1 MNDMNRRA
9 SRILGG
15 VALGLAVGMATVG
28 CTSLQS
34 SGAQGATIAPVTAT
48 TITETITAT
57 NSGGGSGNSGSG
69 GSGGTTTK
77 APTKTTTR
85 TTHPTTTTT
94 THAGASV
101 VSLEV
106 VQKPS
111 CPINGTPDA
120 PFSKP
125 GTPVIIKWK
134 VTGADGA
141 AIGVDNSGTYG
152 AYGSDYPASGQLE
165 INFPCGNTVGSTTH
179 KYTVWPKG
187 FKSISK
193 TISVSAPNN
202 V

>member
-1 MNDMNRRA
+1 MNRRA

-15 VALGLAVGMATVG
+15 LVLGLAIGAASTG

-34 SGAQGATIAPVTAT
+34 SGAQGDTIAPLTPT
-48 TITETITAT
+48 TITETVTAT
-57 NSGGGSGNSGSG
+57 TANPPGNSGSG
-69 GSGGTTTK
+69 PGGAGATTTTK

-85 TTHPTTTTT
+85 PTHHSTPITTP
-94 THAGASV
+94 AGAAV

-106 VQKPS
+106 VQRPS

-141 AIGVDNSGTYG
+141 AIAVDNPGTYG
-152 AYGSDYPASGQLE
+152 AYGSDYAASGQLE
-165 INFPCGNTVGSTTH
+165 LSFPCSATAGSTTH

-187 FKSISK
+187 FKSISR
-193 TISVSAPNN
+193 TITVSAPNN